1 MAWLR
6 PGQAARERSGLWHY
20 LTERSRHRA
29 EVALE
34 QERNRATRQVLTS
47 VRPGWKFLEYE
58 VGGRLRAVEAPA
70 PPTSPSSQLDRREE
84 DDSLR

>member
-1 MAWLR
+1 MLWLR
-6 PGQAARERSGLWHY
+6 PGQAARERFGLWQY

-29 EVALE
+29 EVELE
-34 QERNRATRQVLTS
+34 QERNRATRQVLTL
-47 VRPGWKFLEYE
+47 VRPGWRFLEYE

-70 PPTSPSSQLDRREE
+70 SPSSQLEQREE